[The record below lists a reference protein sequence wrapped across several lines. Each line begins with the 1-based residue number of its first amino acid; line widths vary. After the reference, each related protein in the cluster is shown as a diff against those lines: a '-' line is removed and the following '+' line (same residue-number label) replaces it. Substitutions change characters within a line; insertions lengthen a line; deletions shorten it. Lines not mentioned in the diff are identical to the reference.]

1 MYHLCLKS
9 YLDQMPFQGDSL
21 GGLKNDN
28 SRIIKSMA
36 SVLLQN
42 VH

>member
-1 MYHLCLKS
+1 
-9 YLDQMPFQGDSL
+9 MPFQGDSL

-28 SRIIKSMA
+28 NHIIKIMV